1 MDFIMNKYTIPV
13 LFLAACMLSGCN
25 QGDVT
30 FKEAAPV
37 QYEYKTVYTVRD
49 SDSVSSLQDK
59 FNEYGKAGW
68 KFLGVCM
75 VDGTNGRVVLFS
87 RELRP

>member
-1 MDFIMNKYTIPV
+1 MGVIMNKYTIPG
-13 LFLAACMLSGCN
+13 LFLAAWMLSGCH
-25 QGDVT
+25 QGEVT
-30 FKEAAPV
+30 FKEPAPV

-59 FNEYGKAGW
+59 FNAYGKEGW
-68 KFLGVCM
+68 KFIGVCM